1 MKFRLWRR
9 RENDLDEEIQTHL
22 EMAIRDRMERGESA
36 EQARSSVLREFGN
49 VGLIKEVTRDMW
61 GLRSLETLLQDLR
74 YGIRVLLKKPGFTF
88 VVVLTLAIGIGAN
101 TAVFS
106 IVHGVLFRPLPY
118 KDTERIITI
127 WEPSRGGHTLGL
139 TDLEFFDF
147 RRQNTVFEDIAA
159 YATGS
164 TTLSGREEPERVV
177 VTWVSSGF
185 FSVLGVQ
192 PAMGRAFTPEEDSPD
207 PARVAVLS
215 YGLWRRHFGS
225 DPDVIGQQISLN
237 GNSRTIIGVM
247 PKGFQ
252 FVSKEVDLWLPL
264 GLDPANVSPGDRSY
278 NAVARL
284 NQNVTLEQAR
294 AEMNTLAGRLAEEHK
309 KRYPAGVNATQS
321 LNLIPIYDLIVGDVR
336 PVLLILLA
344 AIGFVLLIACANVA
358 SLMLARAETREKE
371 IAIRVALGAGRFRIL
386 RQMLTE
392 SLILS
397 VVGGCLG
404 LFIAFWGIGALVSV
418 APESLP
424 RMDEVG
430 VNVAVL
436 IFTSVVSVISGIA
449 FGLVPALHSSK
460 VDLQSSLKEGGRATT
475 ASSGRRTM
483 YLLITSEMALALVLL
498 IGAGLMIKS
507 IHHLLDVDPG
517 FESKNVLTARISL
530 PQSRYPQSQEVNAF
544 YKQVLEQIEALP
556 GVVSAGTV
564 TALPLSGLN
573 SNASFEIEGR
583 PRMSD
588 DVVQNADFRIVSRE
602 FFRAMGIHLLKGRY
616 FEETDQEGAPCVV
629 IINHTM
635 ARSFWPDEETIGK
648 RINLGV
654 PGSPWLTIIGVA
666 KDVSHQGLNVSPNPQ
681 MYFLQ
686 SQNAAKALGVP
697 RSVAL
702 VVRTSSNPL
711 DLSSA
716 VKGAVQ
722 SLDKDLPVAKI
733 QSMEQVMSSS
743 ISQSRFTMVLLAIFA
758 VVALVLAG
766 VGIYGVISYSVAQR
780 THEIGIRMALGARPR
795 QVLGLVV
802 GQVMLLAMLGVIL
815 GLVLAVASTRVLSGL
830 LFGVSTTDP
839 VTFIVISLLLMVVAV
854 AASSVPARRAI
865 RIDPMIALRY
875 E

>member
-1 MKFRLWRR
+1 MGAVIRSDCGRPQPGKEGERGMKFRLWRR

-147 RRQNTVFEDIAA
+147 RQQNTVFEDIAA

-164 TTLSGREEPERVV
+164 TNLSGRVEPERVV

-192 PAMGRAFTPEEDSPD
+192 PAMGRAFTSEEDSPD

-371 IAIRVALGAGRFRIL
+371 IAIRVALGAGRLRIL
-386 RQMLTE
+386 RQLLTE

-475 ASSGRRTM
+475 ASSGRRIM

-530 PQSRYPQSQEVNAF
+530 PQSRYPQPQEVNAF

-602 FFRAMGIHLLKGRY
+602 FFRSMGIHLLKGRY
-616 FEETDQEGAPCVV
+616 FEETDQEGAPGVV
-629 IINHTM
+629 IINDTM

-686 SQNAAKALGVP
+686 SQNACSK
-697 RSVAL
+697 
-702 VVRTSSNPL
+702 SSR
-711 DLSSA
+711 
-716 VKGAVQ
+716 GA
-722 SLDKDLPVAKI
+722 A
-733 QSMEQVMSSS
+733 
-743 ISQSRFTMVLLAIFA
+743 F
-758 VVALVLAG
+758 G
-766 VGIYGVISYSVAQR
+766 
-780 THEIGIRMALGARPR
+780 GAC
-795 QVLGLVV
+795 
-802 GQVMLLAMLGVIL
+802 
-815 GLVLAVASTRVLSGL
+815 
-830 LFGVSTTDP
+830 
-839 VTFIVISLLLMVVAV
+839 
-854 AASSVPARRAI
+854 RAHVF
-865 RIDPMIALRY
+865 
-875 E
+875 